1 MMMKLLKVLA
11 FLFFPFA
18 LMAQGG
24 SLNMDGMELS
34 YALRGDSVDITLSA
48 PTRGWIGIGF
58 NDQNSIVK
66 SDLLLFHVVNGKTFA
81 IDMYV
86 VGAGNPKEDTT
97 LGGKYSINLKE
108 GQETNS
114 GTTVRFSLALLS
126 HDRYDYQH
134 ELEGDFWLILAY
146 STHDEFA
153 HHSRM
158 RKHVKYRFRNN

>member
-24 SLNMDGMELS
+24 SLNMHGMELS

-66 SDLLLFHVVNGKTFA
+66 SDLLLFHVVNGRTESV
-81 IDMYV
+81 DMYV
-86 VGAGNPKEDTT
+86 VGAGNPKKDIAS
-97 LGGKYSINLKE
+97 GGQHSARVKK
-108 GQETNS
+108 GQENRS
-114 GTTVRFSLALLS
+114 KTTVHFSIALRS
-126 HDRYDYQH
+126 RDPYDYQH
-134 ELEGDFWLILAY
+134 QLAEDFWLILAY

-158 RKHVKYRFRNN
+158 RKHVKYRFKNN